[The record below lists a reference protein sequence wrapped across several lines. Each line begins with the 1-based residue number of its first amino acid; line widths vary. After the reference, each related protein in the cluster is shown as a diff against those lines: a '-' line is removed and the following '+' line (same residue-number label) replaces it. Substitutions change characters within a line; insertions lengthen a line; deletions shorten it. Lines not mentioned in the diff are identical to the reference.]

1 MFFHEWASC
10 QHLAQPRLLAR
21 YAEEVA
27 ALEEDL
33 TSELDQTDV
42 ETFRFY
48 IDATSR
54 GRH

>member
-1 MFFHEWASC
+1 MNRRAASIWPR
-10 QHLAQPRLLAR
+10 PRLLAR
-21 YAEEVA
+21 YAEEAA

-33 TSELDQTDV
+33 TSELDRTDV

-48 IDATSR
+48 LDATSR